1 MAAYII
7 LNPSSLRYSEPGYA
21 LWNTNVATYNIN
33 RLNNTLLKLSALLDV
48 DASGLADGNVLS
60 YNASSSK
67 WEPDKGPDDGRWLST
82 TTTTTSST
90 TTTTT
95 TA

>member
-1 MAAYII
+1 MAIYIN
-7 LNPSSLRYSEPGYA
+7 LSPSNLRYAEPGYA
-21 LWNTNVATYNIN
+21 AWNTNVATYNIN

-60 YNASSSK
+60 YNAAASK
-67 WEPDKGPDDGRWLST
+67 WKPDKGPDDGRWLST
-82 TTTTTSST
+82 TTTSST

-95 TA
+95 A